1 MNPSSPS
8 VSVAEYTAR
17 GPYTVGPKEP
27 LDNARRLMDK
37 YGLLH
42 LPVRAGGKLVGL
54 LSARELRLVWALVH
68 PPPQSLTVED
78 AMAPDPYAVAPDTPL
93 DEVVRVMA
101 ARHVDAAVVLESG
114 QVLGVFASAD
124 AMRALADALEGR
136 FARTGHRTRP
146 TPARPQRPV
155 RGRSAR

>member
-27 LDNARRLMDK
+27 LDNARRLMEK
-37 YGLLH
+37 YGLQD

-54 LSARELRLVWALVH
+54 LSARELRLVWTLVH

-78 AMAPDPYAVAPDTPL
+78 AMAPDPYTVAPDTPL

-101 ARHVDAAVVLESG
+101 ARHVDAAVVLDSG
-114 QVLGVFASAD
+114 QVFGVFAAAD

-136 FARTGHRTRP
+136 FTRTGHRTRP
-146 TPARPQRPV
+146 MTAQPQRPL
-155 RGRSAR
+155 RGRPTR